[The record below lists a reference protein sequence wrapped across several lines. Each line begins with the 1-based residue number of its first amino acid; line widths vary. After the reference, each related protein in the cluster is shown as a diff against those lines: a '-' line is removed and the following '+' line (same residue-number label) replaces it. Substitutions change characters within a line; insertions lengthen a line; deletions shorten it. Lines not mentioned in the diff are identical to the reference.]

1 MNDVW
6 TMDEKWGLT
15 MYVNH
20 NLANTLAARDYK
32 QPQMVIIAN
41 SSGGGIAGTLD
52 SNYFKG
58 CGERQGV
65 EREFVVITDEPIHRN
80 DSGSLDSEV

>member
-1 MNDVW
+1 M
-6 TMDEKWGLT
+6 
-15 MYVNH
+15 
-20 NLANTLAARDYK
+20 
-32 QPQMVIIAN
+32 
-41 SSGGGIAGTLD
+41 GGGIAGTLD